1 MEKEQKNDIQ
11 ELIKLLKEN
20 NLSEIEYES
29 NGMYLRING
38 TSVVSA
44 PAQVSVPQQP
54 VQSVQTT
61 APEKT
66 KGSYIVSPMVGVV
79 YLTKDEKS
87 LPFVKVGD
95 RVSVGQTVCLV
106 EAMKTFNPIKS
117 DKAGRITEI
126 LVEAGSPVEYNQPL
140 FSVE

>member
-38 TSVVSA
+38 ASNATVS
-44 PAQVSVPQQP
+44 PQVSVQQQP
-54 VQSVQTT
+54 VQSAQIT

-66 KGSYIVSPMVGVV
+66 KGNYILSPMVGVV